1 MNIYIII
8 PEFMVNDLHSVNAVD
23 HRENGKQPTTEIV
36 SIGLKYM
43 QDIEGSLMSVG
54 FLFSVTRMYTVDF
67 SITLLYNTEPKV
79 LVSGSDFYAFPRLD
93 PKDERLAWIEWSH
106 PNMPWD
112 KAQLYVGCISES
124 G

>member
-1 MNIYIII
+1 
-8 PEFMVNDLHSVNAVD
+8 MVNDLHSVNAVD
-23 HRENGKQPTTEIV
+23 HRKNGKQPTTEIV

-54 FLFSVTRMYTVDF
+54 FLFSVTRKYTVDF
-67 SITLLYNTEPKV
+67 SFTLLYNTEPKV

-93 PKDERLAWIEWSH
+93 PKDERLAWIEWNH